1 MPTPNSFISVNN
13 IYTHVE
19 TKAERGFSAVRV
31 LGEYGL
37 YGKSRIRC
45 MKRFVR
51 KWPSISPLARRCGG
65 PHIHEYR
72 FGPPTRCFAPSRE
85 LGPPGASRFAQ
96 SLPSVLP
103 STSWCA
109 SGNLTSHFRSPAGKR
124 SASCVYPAAV
134 RDGRRIY
141 PHNAAERYLKLN
153 WIRPLCMGEPLLRW
167 L

>member
-1 MPTPNSFISVNN
+1 M
-13 IYTHVE
+13 
-19 TKAERGFSAVRV
+19 
-31 LGEYGL
+31 

-109 SGNLTSHFRSPAGKR
+109 SSNLTSHFRSPAGKR
-124 SASCVYPAAV
+124 SASCVCFTPSREFGPSGALREAQGLPSALPS
-134 RDGRRIY
+134 RLLG
-141 PHNAAERYLKLN
+141 
-153 WIRPLCMGEPLLRW
+153 PLLLFGMGGVFALTTQRKDISSSIG
-167 L
+167 